1 MSKRNVLFSAVIA
14 WVFWSNCS
22 VGTRS
27 SDSREC
33 PTRIY
38 TNTTQLPL
46 RNMGGMTPLVN
57 SAESTRNSI
66 VGGDLPYNFIGT
78 RAREA

>member
-1 MSKRNVLFSAVIA
+1 MSKRGVFVSAVVV
-14 WVFWSNCS
+14 WLLWGNCCD
-22 VGTRS
+22 GTRS

-33 PTRIY
+33 PTRNY
-38 TNTTQLPL
+38 TSTTQLPL
-46 RNMGGMTPLVN
+46 RDMGGMAPLVN
-57 SAESTRNSI
+57 SAESTRNVI